1 MTMRYA
7 QAAECFLD
15 RHDGK
20 SENLSSLRDWE
31 GRRILKS
38 YNETIAFFKD
48 GELFIEGSGASRTT
62 QKHINCVMMFCIK
75 QNIRATIE
83 GHWTTA
89 RIKGILSK
97 YLRAKMAGEMIP
109 VEEVTDSIATF
120 MAATESGDYEAFDK
134 ISRGKEKSLNKLL
147 RDRLKEKN
155 NFIQREEKRLARP
168 LTGLFRPDKKEITDI
183 VSDWLEA
190 IKLLDAVLDMRAR
203 GEEKEAREIFRN
215 RKNNQF
221 SYELMDLV
229 R

>member
-7 QAAECFLD
+7 DVAKCFLD

-20 SENLSSLRDWE
+20 SQNLTSLKDWE

-38 YNETIAFFKD
+38 YNETIAFFQY
-48 GELFIEGSGASRTT
+48 GELFIEGSGWSVTT

-75 QNIRATIE
+75 RNIQATIK

-109 VEEVTDSIATF
+109 VDEVTDSMATF
-120 MAATESGDYEAFDK
+120 MVAIESGDYEAFDK
-134 ISRGKEKSLNKLL
+134 ICRGKEKSLNKVL

-155 NFIQREEKRLARP
+155 SFVQREEKRLNKSFV
-168 LTGLFRPDKKEITDI
+168 GLFRPDKKEIADMVT
-183 VSDWLEA
+183 DWLEA
-190 IKLLDAVLDMRAR
+190 IKLFDAVLDMRVR
-203 GEEKEAREIFRN
+203 GNEEKALEIFRN

>member
-7 QAAECFLD
+7 DVAECFLD

-38 YNETIAFFKD
+38 YNETIAFFKGGD
-48 GELFIEGSGASRTT
+48 LFIEGCGSSVTT
-62 QKHINCVMMFCIK
+62 QKHINVVMMLCIK
-75 QNIRATIE
+75 QNIQATIK

-89 RIKGILSK
+89 RIKGVLTK

-109 VEEVTDSIATF
+109 VDEVTDSIATF
-120 MAATESGDYEAFDK
+120 MDAIESGDYDVFDK
-134 ISRGKEKSLNKLL
+134 ICRGKEKSLNKLL

-168 LTGLFRPDKKEITDI
+168 LTGLFRPDKKEITDM